1 MKRVIAIVNQKGG
14 VGKTTTAAAL
24 AEGLQLRGFSVLSVD
39 LDPQGNLSYIMRADT
54 DDAPTIR
61 DVLRGSVTA
70 AEAIQST
77 PAGDILPADID
88 LSGVDMEISQKLGRE
103 FILRRALEKLPADK
117 YDYIVIDCPPSL
129 GIFTINALTAADRL
143 LIPMAADG
151 LSIKGMTQLLDTA
164 GQIRDNYNTA
174 LEFEGIIIT
183 KFDGRANVRKDLK
196 DTIESIADQLGCRS
210 YGPIR
215 EAAAVVEAQARK
227 TGLQEHAAG
236 SKVAEDYNAFIEQ
249 FLAADPEAQAKST
262 APEPAA
268 QEG

>member
-14 VGKTTTAAAL
+14 VGKTTTAL
-24 AEGLQLRGFSVLSVD
+24 ELCGGLRARGFSVLAVD
-39 LDPQGNLSYIMRADT
+39 IDPQGNLSYIMRADT
-54 DDAPTIR
+54 EEAPTIR

-183 KFDGRANVRKDLK
+183 KFDGRANVRKDLR
-196 DTIESIADQLGCRS
+196 DTIENIADQLSCRS

-236 SKVAEDYNAFIEQ
+236 SKVAEDYNTFIDQ
-249 FLAADPEAQAKST
+249 FLAADPEAQAKSA
-262 APEPAA
+262 APQLAA